1 MDERTQNIKEN
12 TTLVSFSV
20 NIFLVII
27 KLFFAY
33 MSNTT
38 LLLLDAAHSLVD
50 SIVSLTAFASIR
62 IKRMKKDSNSI
73 VYMQLENLAGI
84 IISLVIIFGAYEVL
98 KTALEPRL
106 FFGDT
111 LPNFPLAIIGTLI
124 SIGTLYFISR
134 YKVHMGG
141 KTNSPAIVADGY
153 DSWMDMYSSIAVLVS
168 LLGSL
173 VGISLNKIAGFF
185 IALLIFKLGVESLI
199 RSVKSLLKSLYADMD
214 NVNGN
219 EAWNDVQ
226 KIDTGKYLEK
236 LKNIWKYAIITG
248 LIIYILSG
256 IYVVETDEQGIVK
269 RFGKETGIKS
279 EPGIHYHLPW
289 PIEKVVKTRVT
300 QVNRM
305 ELGFRLEKV
314 PYRGDM
320 SPELWE
326 SVHGTGDYRKKPDE
340 SLMITGDENIVDINL
355 IIQYRIN
362 DPSKFLFTT
371 REPHRVIRNVVEASI
386 REVIGYKSIDEA
398 LTTGKSGI
406 QAEVESHVQKTLVE
420 YDSGLHV
427 LAVQLQ
433 DVHPPIEVADA
444 FKDVASA
451 REDKN
456 RIINDADAYKNEV
469 LPKARG
475 SAQKIIQE
483 AEAYKSKRI
492 NMAEGDVDRFIKLY
506 EEYKQHKNTTKTR
519 LYLET
524 IEKVLPNTKLMII
537 DPKTSNKNIDYS
549 TLYILKE
556 MSNTRE
562 EIENQRIEK
571 TILSD
576 EDDYDNTYFM
586 EDEDDILIRSEKT
599 PTIL

>member
-1 MDERTQNIKEN
+1 
-12 TTLVSFSV
+12 
-20 NIFLVII
+20 
-27 KLFFAY
+27 
-33 MSNTT
+33 
-38 LLLLDAAHSLVD
+38 
-50 SIVSLTAFASIR
+50 
-62 IKRMKKDSNSI
+62 
-73 VYMQLENLAGI
+73 
-84 IISLVIIFGAYEVL
+84 
-98 KTALEPRL
+98 
-106 FFGDT
+106 
-111 LPNFPLAIIGTLI
+111 
-124 SIGTLYFISR
+124 
-134 YKVHMGG
+134 
-141 KTNSPAIVADGY
+141 
-153 DSWMDMYSSIAVLVS
+153 
-168 LLGSL
+168 
-173 VGISLNKIAGFF
+173 
-185 IALLIFKLGVESLI
+185 
-199 RSVKSLLKSLYADMD
+199 
-214 NVNGN
+214 
-219 EAWNDVQ
+219 
-226 KIDTGKYLEK
+226 
-236 LKNIWKYAIITG
+236 
-248 LIIYILSG
+248 
-256 IYVVETDEQGIVK
+256 
-269 RFGKETGIKS
+269 
-279 EPGIHYHLPW
+279 
-289 PIEKVVKTRVT
+289 
-300 QVNRM
+300 M

-483 AEAYKSKRI
+483 AEA
-492 NMAEGDVDRFIKLY
+492 
-506 EEYKQHKNTTKTR
+506 
-519 LYLET
+519 
-524 IEKVLPNTKLMII
+524 
-537 DPKTSNKNIDYS
+537 
-549 TLYILKE
+549 
-556 MSNTRE
+556 
-562 EIENQRIEK
+562 
-571 TILSD
+571 
-576 EDDYDNTYFM
+576 
-586 EDEDDILIRSEKT
+586 
-599 PTIL
+599 